1 MKNTT
6 NYGFNLPE
14 KGDFYNVEDFN
25 ENAEIVD
32 AKLKEFEDGT
42 TPVGNANKLGGK
54 EPSEYVTDADIEALR
69 KWVGSGK
76 EVTDCNTLEV
86 GSMGYCYPNA
96 TNAPFTNASAII
108 FTFGV
113 SESYKTQ
120 IAISN
125 GRRIKVRNN
134 IEGSWSVWSNEYVT
148 TADDTNLTGWTE
160 LTSGFDLNNALGKY
174 RTASSTV
181 LASLVNRP
189 ESVGYG
195 EITVEW
201 FPSTSENLYGTQIL
215 KHTYSTTPTMW
226 ARTRQGSTW
235 TVWLKIATNVDL
247 AKYLPLDGGGI
258 ITKSANAVLQLKN
271 PSAERA
277 YLGFIGSNTLGYLGF
292 EGVDMPSFKTK
303 AGAINTLLHTGNKPT
318 GTYTGNG
325 SATQRSI
332 SISGFGGACL
342 IRSSYWTTIVTS
354 GGGFA
359 WNGQTKE
366 TKIFNNTEIY
376 YNAGDT
382 LLIITS
388 HEAVNANGASITYY
402 VL

>member
-1 MKNTT
+1 MAIAGRVAIVPKGEWSQDVTYDKLDLVTRNGNTFIA
-6 NYGFNLPE
+6 YKSSVGVEPVD
-14 KGDFYNVEDFN
+14 GDTWMLVMQGIDPQDI
-25 ENAEIVD
+25 ENIIN
-32 AKLKEFEDGT
+32 GT

-96 TNAPFTNASAII
+96 TNAPFSNASAII

-125 GRRIKVRNN
+125 GRRIKVRNC
-134 IEGSWSVWSNEYVT
+134 IEGSWSAWSDETTT
-148 TADDTNLTGWTE
+148 TAD
-160 LTSGFDLNNALGKY
+160 
-174 RTASSTV
+174 
-181 LASLVNRP
+181 LAN
-189 ESVGYG
+189 
-195 EITVEW
+195 
-201 FPSTSENLYGTQIL
+201 
-215 KHTYSTTPTMW
+215 
-226 ARTRQGSTW
+226 
-235 TVWLKIATNVDL
+235 
-247 AKYLPLDGGGI
+247 YLPLDGGGI

-325 SATQRSI
+325 SATSRTINVGGIGSALLLRCNELYTLIVSNSGAFGYAYDGRTLI
-332 SISGFGGACL
+332 SLPYNEINFTNGVLTIATTSAYVNG
-342 IRSSYWTTIVTS
+342 SSYPY
-354 GGGFA
+354 
-359 WNGQTKE
+359 K
-366 TKIFNNTEIY
+366 Y
-376 YNAGDT
+376 D
-382 LLIITS
+382 LL
-388 HEAVNANGASITYY
+388 
-402 VL
+402 